1 MPTSILCLCLV
12 YATMRTS
19 TLNMA
24 AIPLRGKSCQCGNAT
39 NSKRLTVISIY
50 SDDVQE
56 IFDPIV
62 DQIVE
67 LVEQQVLRVKQMGE
81 SVAVSQTSI
90 VSTS

>member
-1 MPTSILCLCLV
+1 
-12 YATMRTS
+12 MRTL
-19 TLNMA
+19 TLKMA
-24 AIPLRGKSCQCGNAT
+24 AIPLRGKSCQCRNTT
-39 NSKRLTVISIY
+39 NSERLTVISIY

-62 DQIVE
+62 DQIVD